1 MIYLIHVLLLL
12 LIQKESRCQDKT
24 DQRVVTFCPTL
35 KEEWDR
41 AAQKKNCSK
50 FEPQYEYHCLINAYL
65 NETLEVCAPKKWIF
79 GYCAEFN
86 VAGRF
91 IQNHEEAKCNENFP
105 RCEKAY
111 SSADAYKY
119 PDCYQIVYDN
129 RKKDCTT
136 YLPHRKTTFKKSKDV
151 EDDRNTRS
159 FAAAIFS
166 LLAVIMFI
174 MITTIL
180 VNHCIKK
187 KRTGKKSN
195 EFDKEEVKHLTDIE
209 IVKATNEGKESIKYF
224 HFKVKNF
231 EHFKY
236 IYNLTRNYT
245 QNDGLLNEIKL
256 EDIILK
262 IGVVGKYTDDN
273 LDLLPKGKTNLN
285 GKIPTV
291 WEAVP
296 VLCFQNDLSL
306 QSALET
312 LHQNCASHSILVT
325 SEPVCETDKGDDS
338 ITIIGQ
344 NKEEIMKTIT
354 ICLEQP
360 FRLKLE
366 QLLKDLPNKDSS
378 RLASKRSGEIK
389 ALLKEIRF
397 DNNEETVTENLPDDI
412 QDYLLRSDGVKRAEL
427 GPSSLHMLSDKTTDE
442 KLMEDGLTMLN
453 LRFLGRFQ
461 RAIQKKRKGN
471 DKKINYSTCG
481 NIAPKGNKCL
491 YTICRNAL
499 KKYKSDTEKENEN
512 LKDLKDS
519 HRKKTENKTEDNM
532 SLKTAV
538 SKNETQRYTD
548 HVAWIG
554 F

>member
-12 LIQKESRCQDKT
+12 LIQQESRCQDKT
-24 DQRVVTFCPTL
+24 DQRVVMFCPTS

-41 AAQKKNCSK
+41 AALQKNCSK

-65 NETLEVCAPKKWIF
+65 NETLEVCAPKKIIF
-79 GYCAEFN
+79 GYCTEFN

-105 RCEKAY
+105 RCEEAY

-119 PDCYQIVYDN
+119 PDCYQIVYDK
-129 RKKDCTT
+129 RKKDYTT
-136 YLPHRKTTFKKSKDV
+136 HLPPEKKTFKKSK
-151 EDDRNTRS
+151 ENKRNTIP
-159 FAAAIFS
+159 FAEVITPV
-166 LLAVIMFI
+166 LTVIMFTI
-174 MITTIL
+174 ITTIL
-180 VNHCIKK
+180 VICCIKK

-209 IVKATNEGKESIKYF
+209 VVKATNEGKESIKYF

-236 IYNLTRNYT
+236 ICNLTRNYT

-262 IGVVGKYTDDN
+262 IGVVGKYTEDN

-412 QDYLLRSDGVKRAEL
+412 QDYPLRSDGVKRAEL

-519 HRKKTENKTEDNM
+519 HRKKTENKTVDNM

>member
-236 IYNLTRNYT
+236 ICNLTRNYT

-262 IGVVGKYTDDN
+262 IGVVGKYTEDN

-285 GKIPTV
+285 GKIQTV

-360 FRLKLE
+360 FRHKLE

-378 RLASKRSGEIK
+378 RLESKRSGEIM

-397 DNNEETVTENLPDDI
+397 DNNEETVTENLPDDT
-412 QDYLLRSDGVKRAEL
+412 QDYLFRSDGVKRAEV

-442 KLMEDGLTMLN
+442 KVMEDGLTMLN
-453 LRFLGRFQ
+453 LRFLDRFQ
-461 RAIQKKRKGN
+461 RAIQKERKGN

-481 NIAPKGNKCL
+481 HIVPKGNTCL

-512 LKDLKDS
+512 VKDLKDS
-519 HRKKTENKTEDNM
+519 HRKKTENKTVDNM
-532 SLKTAV
+532 SLKIVV
-538 SKNETQRYTD
+538 SKNERQRYTD
-548 HVAWIG
+548 HVDLIVV
-554 F
+554 

>member
-24 DQRVVTFCPTL
+24 DQRVVMFCPTS

-41 AAQKKNCSK
+41 AALQKNCSK

-65 NETLEVCAPKKWIF
+65 NETLEVCAPKKIIF
-79 GYCAEFN
+79 GHCAEFN
-86 VAGRF
+86 VAGRL

-136 YLPHRKTTFKKSKDV
+136 YLPHEKTTFKKSKDV
-151 EDDRNTRS
+151 EDNRNTRS
-159 FAAAIFS
+159 FGVAISS
-166 LLAVIMFI
+166 LLTVIMFI

-209 IVKATNEGKESIKYF
+209 VVKATNEGKESITYF

-231 EHFKY
+231 EHFIY

-285 GKIPTV
+285 GKIQTV

-306 QSALET
+306 QTALET

-360 FRLKLE
+360 FRHKLE

-378 RLASKRSGEIK
+378 GLASKRSGEIM

-412 QDYLLRSDGVKRAEL
+412 QDYLLRSEGFKRAEL
-427 GPSSLHMLSDKTTDE
+427 GPSSLYMLSDKTTDE
-442 KLMEDGLTMLN
+442 KLMEDGLTMMN
-453 LRFLGRFQ
+453 LSFLDRFR
-461 RAIQKKRKGN
+461 RAIQKETKGN

-481 NIAPKGNKCL
+481 HIVPKGNKCL
-491 YTICRNAL
+491 HTICRNAL

-519 HRKKTENKTEDNM
+519 HRKKTENKTVDNM

-538 SKNETQRYTD
+538 SKNETQGYTD
-548 HVAWIG
+548 PVVWIG